1 MPYAIAEAQTDLR
14 GQPPS
19 RELRD
24 RFVGF
29 AFAAA
34 DLLAEIDAG
43 RSMTFVAGS
52 FRERFGCD
60 AERFLGKKLSSLIA
74 PEDQAG
80 LEIALSVL
88 ASRGRLTPI
97 CLRLDNPARTVMAVS
112 GLHLPNNAGV
122 SWLTMARL
130 PAEPA
135 PTASVAAGP
144 LFREAIET
152 RLKSAEACGMG
163 LVEVVGWSRLE
174 PERQRELEASIA
186 AAMRDAGGE
195 GALAA
200 EMADGRFGVLGGADL
215 DVGQLEASVG
225 NILRAAGT
233 ARPVSGTGIPLKAEG
248 DFGSPESMRA
258 IRYALSCFSGSGVD
272 AVRRAGFESG
282 LRGFLERT
290 EARAA
295 AVRGA
300 IERNRFRLVYQPVVS
315 LSDRAVHHF
324 EALIR
329 PFPIEGHDSD
339 TTQEFVSFAEAVGLA
354 EVLDSAVLHRTAEAL
369 RHGKARVAINVS
381 GISMQSAQF
390 RDTLLNVI
398 GDNAALCER
407 LMVELTETA
416 DIDDVPAAVDTVN
429 KLAEAGIPVCLDDFG
444 AGFAAFRYLREFKV
458 DFVKID
464 GSFVRH
470 AGAGARESGF
480 ITAMADLARCV
491 GADTIAEMIETEAQ
505 AQCMLG
511 LGVKYGQGWLFGK
524 PGGLPGSL

>member
-1 MPYAIAEAQTDLR
+1 MPHALAHAQTNLR
-14 GQPPS
+14 GSPPALES
-19 RELRD
+19 RD

-34 DLLAEIDAG
+34 DLLAEIDAA

-60 AERFLGKKLSSLIA
+60 AEQFLGKPVSSLIA

-97 CLRLDNPARTVMAVS
+97 SLRLGNAARTVVAMS

-135 PTASVAAGP
+135 AANCVAAGP
-144 LFREAIET
+144 LFREAIES
-152 RLKSAEACGMG
+152 RLKSAEPCGMG
-163 LVEVVGWSRLE
+163 LVEVGGWSRLE
-174 PERQRELEASIA
+174 PERRRELEASIA

-200 EMADGRFGVLGGADL
+200 EMADGRFGVLGGADIDMAEL
-215 DVGQLEASVG
+215 QTRIG
-225 NILRAAGT
+225 NILRVAGA
-233 ARPVSGTGIPLKAEG
+233 ARPVSSTGIPLKAAG
-248 DFGSPESMRA
+248 AFGSPDEMRA
-258 IRYALSCFSGSGVD
+258 MRYALSSFAGNGVA
-272 AVRRAGFESG
+272 AVRRAGFDHG

-300 IERNRFRLVYQPVVS
+300 IERNRFRLVYQPVVA

-329 PFPIEGHDSD
+329 PYPIEGHDSD
-339 TTQEFVSFAEAVGLA
+339 STQDFVTFAEAVGLA

-369 RHGKARVAINVS
+369 RGAHARVAINVS

-390 RDTLLNVI
+390 RNTLLQVI
-398 GDNAALCER
+398 GADAVLCER

-416 DIDDVPAAVDTVN
+416 DIEDVPAAVHTVN
-429 KLAEAGIPVCLDDFG
+429 RLAEAGVPVCLDDFG

-480 ITAMADLARCV
+480 ITAMADLAKCV

-511 LGVKYGQGWLFGK
+511 LGVQYGQGWLFGK

>member
-1 MPYAIAEAQTDLR
+1 MPHALAAAENHLR
-14 GQPPS
+14 GKQPA
-19 RELRD
+19 LDVRD

-34 DLLAEIDAG
+34 DLLAEISAD
-43 RSMTFVAGS
+43 RTITFAAGS
-52 FRERFGCD
+52 FRDRFGCD
-60 AERFLGKKLSSLIA
+60 AEHFLGKTVSALVA

-97 CLRLDNPARTVMAVS
+97 SLRLANPARSVMAFS

-122 SWLTMARL
+122 TWLAMARL

-135 PTASVAAGP
+135 AQTCVAAGP
-144 LFREAIET
+144 LFREAIES
-152 RLKSAEACGMG
+152 RLNAAEPCGMG
-163 LVEVVGWSRLE
+163 LVEVGGWSRLE
-174 PERQRELEASIA
+174 PARRRDLEASIA
-186 AAMRDAGGE
+186 EAMRHAGGE
-195 GALAA
+195 GAMAA
-200 EMADGRFGVLGGADL
+200 EMADGRFGVLGGADINMDEL
-215 DVGQLEASVG
+215 QASIG

-233 ARPVSGTGIPLKAEG
+233 ARPVAGAGIPLAQPG
-248 DFGSPESMRA
+248 DIASPDAKRA
-258 IRYALSCFSGSGVD
+258 MRYALSCFTGSGVA
-272 AVRRAGFESG
+272 AVKRAGFDSG
-282 LRGFLERT
+282 LRGFFDRT

-300 IERNRFRLVYQPVVS
+300 IERGRFRLVYQPVVS

-329 PFPIEGHDSD
+329 PYPIEGHDCEN
-339 TTQEFVSFAEAVGLA
+339 TQEFVTFAEAVGLA
-354 EVLDSAVLHRTAEAL
+354 ETLDGAVLRRTSEAL
-369 RHGKARVAINVS
+369 QGARARVAINVS

-390 RDTLLNVI
+390 RATLLDMLA
-398 GDNAALCER
+398 GNAALCER
-407 LMVELTETA
+407 LMLELTETA
-416 DIDDVPAAVDTVN
+416 DIEDVPAAVETVSQ
-429 KLAEAGIPVCLDDFG
+429 LAAAGVPVCLDDFG

-464 GSFVRH
+464 GSFVH
-470 AGAGARESGF
+470 NAGAGARESGF
-480 ITAMADLARCV
+480 ISAMADLAKCV
-491 GADTIAEMIETEAQ
+491 GAETIAEMIETEAQ

-511 LGVKYGQGWLFGK
+511 LGVQYGQGWLFGK

>member
-1 MPYAIAEAQTDLR
+1 MPQAIAYARTDLR
-14 GQPPS
+14 GSPPALDS
-19 RELRD
+19 RD

-34 DLLAEIDAG
+34 DLLAEIDAA
-43 RSMTFVAGS
+43 RSLTFVAGS

-60 AERFLGKKLSSLIA
+60 AEKFLGKQLSCLIA

-97 CLRLDNPARTVMAVS
+97 SLRLDNPARTVMAVS

-135 PTASVAAGP
+135 AANCVATGP
-144 LFREAIET
+144 LFREAIES
-152 RLKSAEACGMG
+152 RLKSADACGMG
-163 LVEVVGWSRLE
+163 LVEVGGWSRLE
-174 PERQRELEASIA
+174 PERRRALEASIA
-186 AAMRDAGGE
+186 AAMREAGGE

-200 EMADGRFGVLGGADL
+200 EMADGRFGVLGDADIDMAEL
-215 DVGQLEASVG
+215 QASIG
-225 NILRAAGT
+225 NILRAAGA
-233 ARPVSGTGIPLKAEG
+233 ARPVSGTGIPLKQAG

-258 IRYALSCFSGSGVD
+258 MRYAMSCFASSGVA
-272 AVRRAGFESG
+272 AVRRAGFDSG

-315 LSDRAVHHF
+315 LSDRQVHHF

-329 PFPIEGHDSD
+329 PFPIEGHESES
-339 TTQEFVSFAEAVGLA
+339 TQDFVTFAEAVGLA

-369 RHGKARVAINVS
+369 RQANARVAINVS
-381 GISMQSAQF
+381 GISMQSQQF
-390 RDTLLNVI
+390 RKTLLSLI
-398 GDNAALCER
+398 GNEAMLCER
-407 LMVELTETA
+407 LMIELTETA

-429 KLAEAGIPVCLDDFG
+429 KLAAAGVPVCLDDFG

-511 LGVKYGQGWLFGK
+511 LGVRYGQGWLFGR